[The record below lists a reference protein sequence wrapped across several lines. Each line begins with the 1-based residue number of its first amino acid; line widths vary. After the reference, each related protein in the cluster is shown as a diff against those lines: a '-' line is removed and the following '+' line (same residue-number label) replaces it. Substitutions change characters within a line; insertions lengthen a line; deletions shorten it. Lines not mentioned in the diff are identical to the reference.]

1 MRSRSRRPENVQPAS
16 SETRATYEMTF
27 PGPIRGYVTR
37 TRRGLW
43 ANKRSREY
51 YAYKQL
57 FRLAANA
64 AGFPAELDG
73 ERRNILGVV
82 ASWKKKRR
90 IDGSNVVKA
99 VEDALFGQDRRL
111 DGLEYRD
118 LEHHGEEAV
127 HVALRIY

>member
-1 MRSRSRRPENVQPAS
+1 MRSRSSAQPSGEKAI
-16 SETRATYEMTF
+16 YEMTF
-27 PGPIRGYVTR
+27 PGPIKGYVTR

-51 YAYKQL
+51 YAFKL
-57 FRLAANA
+57 AFRLAANT

-73 ERRNILGVV
+73 DRRNFISVF
-82 ASWKKKRR
+82 ASWKKRRR